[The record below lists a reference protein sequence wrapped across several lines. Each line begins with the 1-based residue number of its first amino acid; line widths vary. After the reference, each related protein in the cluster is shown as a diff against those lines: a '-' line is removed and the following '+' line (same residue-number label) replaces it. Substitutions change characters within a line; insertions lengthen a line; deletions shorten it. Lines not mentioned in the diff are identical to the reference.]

1 MTCRAILQI
10 TLSAQSSQGSFQAD
24 REKDILSAAL
34 GNSEHPGR
42 TRGAGV
48 FVTWEQWFQ
57 ADSGS
62 YRSRKRAKAEHD
74 AKLRE
79 DLRASLRDEL
89 TEKIRAEV
97 SEKVSQS
104 FEERIRAFEQK
115 QIETFEERIRGLQMP
130 SQLEA
135 PTPTIP
141 LASPPKHPS
150 SCASNPNPTTIGDD
164 RFSVDDIQ
172 VIIIISGMLNPLI
185 GLLE

>member
-89 TEKIRAEV
+89 T
-97 SEKVSQS
+97 QS
-104 FEERIRAFEQK
+104 FEERMRAFEQK
-115 QIETFEERIRGLQMP
+115 QKETFEERIRGLQMP

>member
-1 MTCRAILQI
+1 MQV

-89 TEKIRAEV
+89 T
-97 SEKVSQS
+97 QS
-104 FEERIRAFEQK
+104 IEERMRAFEQK

-135 PTPTIP
+135 PTPTVL
-141 LASPPKHPS
+141 LASPSKHPS
-150 SCASNPNPTTIGDD
+150 SCASNPNPTIIGDD

>member
-79 DLRASLRDEL
+79 DLRASLIDEL
-89 TEKIRAEV
+89 T
-97 SEKVSQS
+97 QS
-104 FEERIRAFEQK
+104 FEERMRAFEQK
-115 QIETFEERIRGLQMP
+115 QIETFEERIKGLQMP

-172 VIIIISGMLNPLI
+172 VIIIISGMLDPLI

>member
-1 MTCRAILQI
+1 MQV

-97 SEKVSQS
+97 SEKVTQEVTQS

-130 SQLEA
+130 SQLETPA
-135 PTPTIP
+135 PTIP

-172 VIIIISGMLNPLI
+172 VIIIISRMLNPLI